1 MYDLEKLSWII
12 ASKRKRF
19 KILLALYICL
29 VIIGAVLFFIGE
41 MNVVFCGIIIAIIA
55 VALIFKLI
63 RSYSPSVLFSSEKR
77 GILVKEHEYVATV
90 KRGLSGR
97 ATVAKRTAGT
107 HSSSGNAKSRRPHV
121 RSAYIYV
128 RDGNENVLIFD
139 GLTSLHTDIYEIGD
153 EVLRPAGARYPIIVA
168 AKDNRKIEKQPCPLC
183 GRINEMN
190 KSECVACGLSINK
203 ITE

>member
-12 ASKRKRF
+12 EAKRKRF
-19 KILLALYICL
+19 RILLALYICL
-29 VIIGAVLFFIGE
+29 IIIGAVLFFVGE
-41 MNVVFCGIIIAIIA
+41 MNVVFYGIIIVIIA

-63 RSYSPSVLFSSEKR
+63 RSYSPVILFSSEKR
-77 GILVKEHEYVATV
+77 GILIKEHEYVANV
-90 KRGLSGR
+90 KKGLSGR
-97 ATVAKRTAGT
+97 AVVAKHTAGA
-107 HSSSGNAKSRRPHV
+107 HSSTGNARSRRPHV

-128 RDGNENVLIFD
+128 RCECGDVLIFD